1 MGKRL
6 IQQAR
11 GKGGP
16 TYRSPSFNFRGR
28 VAHKKF
34 TSFKQDPVEGIV
46 IDLIK
51 CPGHSTPLA
60 KIKYDDGEISLLL
73 APEGLAVGDKIT
85 ANATEIDLGNTMY
98 LKDIPVGT
106 LLNNIESHPGD
117 GGKFC
122 RASGTNAKLLSKQAG
137 NVVIQLPSKKKKSF
151 NQLCRASIGL
161 LAGGG
166 RKDKPLLKA
175 GRAYF
180 KNKAKN
186 KLYPK
191 VSGVA
196 QNAVDHPFGK
206 SRSSKKG
213 KPTIAP
219 KNAPPGRKVGKLR
232 PKRTGKR

>member
-11 GKGGP
+11 GKGSS
-16 TYRSPSFNFRGR
+16 TYRSPSHNFYGAAR
-28 VAHKKF
+28 HKKWAK
-34 TSFKQDPVEGIV
+34 TVIEGTV
-46 IDLIK
+46 SSLLK
-51 CPGHSTPLA
+51 CPGHTTPLA
-60 KIKYDDGEISLLL
+60 QIVYADGDSCLIL
-73 APEGLAVGDKIT
+73 APEGLRVGDT
-85 ANATEIDLGNTMY
+85 VSANGGEVSIGNTLT
-98 LKDIPVGT
+98 LKDIPEGT
-106 LLNNIESHPGD
+106 LVNNLESHPGD

-122 RASGTNAKLLSKQAG
+122 RSSGTFAKVLSKHDKG
-137 NVVIQLPSKKKKSF
+137 VMVMLPSKKKKMF
-151 NQLCRASIGL
+151 NDGCRAAIGV

-166 RKDKPLLKA
+166 RLDKPFLKA
-175 GRAYF
+175 GRRF
-180 KNKAKN
+180 HKMKARN

-219 KNAPPGRKVGKLR
+219 KNAPPGRKVGKIR
-232 PKRTGKR
+232 PRRTGKKR